1 MTTRFQTHPAAV
13 RPPVAP
19 APNDVAPARLSLR
32 RLSLIYLL
40 VPVALV
46 AVAVDLL
53 VFDGLWRD
61 RLPRSPQGYLL
72 LALVFGTPH
81 IVASNIILFST
92 PEYLR
97 RYRRRLLVISAAI
110 GAFFLTVGLLAPRDL
125 VFALI
130 AAWTVIHVAKQQ
142 VGIGNITARL
152 SGWTFQAWLWLG
164 IGSGILYYNAI
175 YLPRVIDG
183 GWRRATEVVVGV
195 VSVAVVILT
204 VRLLRGVSHPVGRR
218 WVVANGAV
226 MALGGALWLL
236 GYPFVAILLPRFAHD
251 TTAFAFYLNHDVNRA
266 RAGMSSWFHRPF
278 DRFPFG
284 TVLLLPV
291 VAVGLSAVLERAAD
305 GWVNA
310 GLDRWF
316 DTTVANPV
324 SLGVVGFLGLLH
336 YAFESFTWG
345 GASPYR
351 PYVGLDLD

>member
-1 MTTRFQTHPAAV
+1 MTTLSQPLPSTSPPPAAF
-13 RPPVAP
+13 
-19 APNDVAPARLSLR
+19 APARLSLR

-40 VPVALV
+40 VPVALL
-46 AVAVDLL
+46 AVAVDLA
-53 VFDGLWRD
+53 VFDGAGRD

-81 IVASNIILFST
+81 IVASNIILFTT

-97 RYRRRLLVISAAI
+97 RYRRRLLIISLAI

-125 VFALI
+125 IFALI
-130 AAWTVIHVAKQQ
+130 AGWTVIHVAKQQ

-152 SGWTFQAWLWLG
+152 SGREFRAWLWLG
-164 IGSGILYYNAI
+164 ISSGILYYNAI
-175 YLPRVIDG
+175 YLPRVVDG
-183 GWRRATEVVVGV
+183 GWRRATQVVVAAMSV
-195 VSVAVVILT
+195 VVVVLT
-204 VRLLRGVSHPVGRR
+204 VRLLRGVVHPVGRR
-218 WVVANGAV
+218 WVMANGSV

-251 TTAFAFYLNHDVNRA
+251 ATAFAFYLNHDVNRA
-266 RAGMSSWFHRPF
+266 RAGMPSWFHRPF

-291 VAVGLSAVLERAAD
+291 AAVGLSAVLERVAD

-310 GLDRWF
+310 GLERWF

-345 GASPYR
+345 GDSPYR
-351 PYVGLDLD
+351 AYVGFDLD